1 MDSDEAFDRFSK
13 AIESDPL
20 DVLLAKWRRDTFA
33 ARLRKIPGVVK
44 VIHSGSLARGTNVEG
59 IHDVDLIVVF
69 DASALPDPSLGSG
82 SAHATLQHTQ
92 EGIDERLGAGRGPA
106 TREISG
112 TRLRN
117 HVVRCEDVSL
127 GPLDG
132 FIPSAPPVDVM
143 PAIREGSHLRIP
155 ELRKDRWARA
165 DPEKLIRLVEERK
178 REWKYFAEVVRM
190 VKVWA
195 DHSGLK
201 MRSLAIEV
209 MVLQYLPRPR
219 FFETLSCAE
228 AVTRFF
234 EAAAKD
240 GARKLRDPAGRSGKI
255 DPGVSHGALQRE
267 LEKAAGLARRAR
279 DAERAIENPQLA
291 VGVPENPN
299 SLWRQIF
306 GRKYPNSR
314 KHYWHPQYY
323 EPMTY
328 EKPPSRKGP
337 AEFTDP
343 GERPGPRPPRGGTD
357 GHSEGPSGPRFSG
370 PPGPP
375 RPGPRPPRPGPPGP
389 ASSGPTGPNRSGSGG
404 GAPRPR
410 AGEPRPDRWER
421 VFGPAAAAAATSAIT
436 FG

>member
-1 MDSDEAFDRFSK
+1 MDSDEAFDRFSM

-44 VIHSGSLARGTNVEG
+44 VIPSGSLARGTNVEG

-69 DASALPDPSLGSG
+69 DASALPDPSLASG
-82 SAHATLQHTQ
+82 SACAVLQHTQ
-92 EGIDERLGAGRGPA
+92 TEIDERLGAGRGPV

-127 GPLDG
+127 GPFDG
-132 FIPSAPPVDVM
+132 LIPSAPPVDVM

-155 ELRKDRWARA
+155 ELRKDRWASA

-195 DHSGLK
+195 EHSGLK
-201 MRSLAIEV
+201 MRGLAIEV

-299 SLWRQIF
+299 SLWRQVF

-337 AEFTDP
+337 AESSNPSGWT
-343 GERPGPRPPRGGTD
+343 GPRAPRGGPE
-357 GHSEGPSGPRFSG
+357 GPFEGPSEPPFPG
-370 PPGPP
+370 PPAPP
-375 RPGPRPPRPGPPGP
+375 RPGPTGPKSPD
-389 ASSGPTGPNRSGSGG
+389 PTGPIQSGGGG
-404 GAPRPR
+404 GAPRPH
-410 AGEPRPDRWER
+410 GGKPRPDRWER
-421 VFGPAAAAAATSAIT
+421 VFGPATAAAGGSAIT